1 MMFLKKTA
9 TTCKLNF
16 PKISRSV
23 HSPEVP
29 LGTKILDP
37 YPHGYGGSRCAWT
50 HSLLFILCVWYS
62 AKLSL
67 EQNFELCMPINND
80 FTDLNH
86 MYKAVCSG
94 RVADF
99 VLLKLSSLKAKDP
112 NSMLEDF
119 VSKSKLG

>member
-1 MMFLKKTA
+1 
-9 TTCKLNF
+9 
-16 PKISRSV
+16 
-23 HSPEVP
+23 
-29 LGTKILDP
+29 
-37 YPHGYGGSRCAWT
+37 
-50 HSLLFILCVWYS
+50 
-62 AKLSL
+62 
-67 EQNFELCMPINND
+67 MPINND

-86 MYKAVCSG
+86 KYKAVCSG